1 MPIGIHVPCLL
12 QTFGVQTVVKNRFQ
26 WKKKQKPRSSNYM
39 LGRDIDS
46 LPSHWMTTFRK
57 RNMKT
62 IGMNIVQIC
71 SMMD

>member
-1 MPIGIHVPCLL
+1 ME
-12 QTFGVQTVVKNRFQ
+12 
-26 WKKKQKPRSSNYM
+26 KKQKPRSSNYM